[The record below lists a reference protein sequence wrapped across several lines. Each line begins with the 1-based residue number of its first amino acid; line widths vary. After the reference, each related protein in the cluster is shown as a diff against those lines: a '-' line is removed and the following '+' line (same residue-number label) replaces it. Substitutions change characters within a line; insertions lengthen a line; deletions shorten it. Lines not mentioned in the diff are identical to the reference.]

1 MKKNNYSGLCFCE
14 LLGIVF
20 IVPKLMKVI
29 DWSWLWVLA
38 PLWLPLVLLIII
50 VAVWAFRNTIKR
62 KSHGKDKSCNEN

>member
-1 MKKNNYSGLCFCE
+1 MKKNNNSGLCFFE

-20 IVPKLMKVI
+20 IVLKLMKVI

-50 VAVWAFRNTIKR
+50 VAVWAFINTIKR
-62 KSHGKDKSCNEN
+62 KSHGKDKGCNEN